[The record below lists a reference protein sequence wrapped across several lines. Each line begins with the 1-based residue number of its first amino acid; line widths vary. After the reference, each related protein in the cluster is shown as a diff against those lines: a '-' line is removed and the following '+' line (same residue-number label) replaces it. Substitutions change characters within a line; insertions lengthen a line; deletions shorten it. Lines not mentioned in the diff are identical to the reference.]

1 VRPVPATPPAV
12 GRTDTLRS
20 DSLAASPRTSAATRF
35 RIQITAVG
43 TRSAAQS
50 IATSLQGRGFQSV
63 IVQEGGL
70 YKVRVGE
77 YATKA
82 DALAAL
88 PGVKAKLGGSPF
100 VVAGS

>member
-1 VRPVPATPPAV
+1 
-12 GRTDTLRS
+12 
-20 DSLAASPRTSAATRF
+20 
-35 RIQITAVG
+35 
-43 TRSAAQS
+43 
-50 IATSLQGRGFQSV
+50 V